1 MAFNPSVTS
10 NRSSTLASR
19 LATTLPFFVKTIA
32 RTAAALAL
40 CAVPLSHALEFNRTV
55 QQGAIL
61 VGQVAP
67 GSAVSFA
74 KREVSVSDD
83 GYFVIGLDRDEGKQ
97 IAVSVTQPGETEAK
111 THHFDVTQREYK
123 LQRVDG
129 VPQSTVTP
137 NPEQVARSRK
147 EAAAAWRARDHDSGL
162 QYYRAEFQWPLIG
175 PISGVYGSQRI
186 YNGVPKRPHYG
197 VDVAKPTGT
206 RVVAPA
212 GGVVRLA
219 HPDMFFSGGTLIIDH
234 GQGLSSSFL
243 HLSKILVEPGQT
255 VAAGDEVAEVGAT
268 GRATGPHLD
277 WRMNWFNKRVD
288 PTLLVGPMPKPQEVT
303 Q

>member
-1 MAFNPSVTS
+1 MKVEKSSPVNSAGWGWLVWVSAVLWATAMPSQ
-10 NRSSTLASR
+10 
-19 LATTLPFFVKTIA
+19 
-32 RTAAALAL
+32 
-40 CAVPLSHALEFNRTV
+40 ALEFNRTV

-67 GSAVSFA
+67 GASVRFA
-74 KREVSVSDD
+74 DREVSVSET

-97 IAVSVTQPGETEAK
+97 ISVSVTEPGATQAK
-111 THHFDVTQREYK
+111 IHTFPVIQREYR
-123 LQRVDG
+123 LQKVDG

-137 NPEQVARSRK
+137 NQEQITRSRK
-147 EAAAAWRARDHDSGL
+147 ESAQAWAARDHDSDL
-162 QYYRAEFQWPLIG
+162 QFYRAKFQWPLIG

-234 GQGLSSSFL
+234 GHGLSSSFL
-243 HLSKILVEPGQT
+243 HLSKILVERGQV
-255 VAAGDEVAEVGAT
+255 VAAGEEVAEVGST

-288 PTLLVGPMPKPQEVT
+288 PTVLVGPMPKPDEENK
-303 Q
+303 